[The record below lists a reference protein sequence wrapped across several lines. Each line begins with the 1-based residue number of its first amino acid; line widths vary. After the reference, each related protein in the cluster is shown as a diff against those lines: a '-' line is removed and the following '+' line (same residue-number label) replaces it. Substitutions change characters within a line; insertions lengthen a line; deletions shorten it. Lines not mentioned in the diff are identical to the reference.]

1 MTGDT
6 GGIPKPGGTV
16 NPGPAAPPEAGGGLE
31 LAANTL
37 PILTGGEEEGE
48 TIQTTY
54 ILTYFTGSQTSK
66 FQGLSLTLTV
76 YKWNQMDHLYT
87 VRVTDL

>member
-6 GGIPKPGGTV
+6 GGIPNPGGTV

-37 PILTGGEEEGE
+37 PILTGGEGE
-48 TIQTTY
+48 ASQTTILCII
-54 ILTYFTGSQTSK
+54 ILTY
-66 FQGLSLTLTV
+66 
-76 YKWNQMDHLYT
+76 
-87 VRVTDL
+87 